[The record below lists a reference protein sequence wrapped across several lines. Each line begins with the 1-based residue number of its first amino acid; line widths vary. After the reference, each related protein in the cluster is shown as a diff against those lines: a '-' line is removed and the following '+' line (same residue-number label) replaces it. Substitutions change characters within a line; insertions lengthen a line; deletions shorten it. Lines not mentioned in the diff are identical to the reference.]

1 MTTNTIQHTKPS
13 EAVAFRFPFSN
24 FITVKRDH
32 FAMLWPCIEN
42 ENVNFVTFHN
52 FAFNRQKNT
61 KSRPSHS
68 KGSQL
73 NIYLSTSKFISRCN
87 LVWMLL
93 FHHHCRHRHQ
103 HHSKSNS
110 SQLFRKKTNDLHIS
124 IECAQCIRVH
134 SGLKR
139 AWVVSQATSCTPMIG
154 ASTVAE
160 TFCVLCCAVVR
171 RRVRMIACIE
181 HKHRHRYI
189 ILFHMVCTV
198 CAASAPSALE

>member
-110 SQLFRKKTNDLHIS
+110 SQLFRKKNERFAYFYRMCTMHSSAFWVEAGLGCKSGHI
-124 IECAQCIRVH
+124 VH
-134 SGLKR
+134 ADDWRIDRGRNIL
-139 AWVVSQATSCTPMIG
+139 
-154 ASTVAE
+154 
-160 TFCVLCCAVVR
+160 CVMLCCGAP
-171 RRVRMIACIE
+171 ACP
-181 HKHRHRYI
+181 HDCMYR
-189 ILFHMVCTV
+189 
-198 CAASAPSALE
+198 A